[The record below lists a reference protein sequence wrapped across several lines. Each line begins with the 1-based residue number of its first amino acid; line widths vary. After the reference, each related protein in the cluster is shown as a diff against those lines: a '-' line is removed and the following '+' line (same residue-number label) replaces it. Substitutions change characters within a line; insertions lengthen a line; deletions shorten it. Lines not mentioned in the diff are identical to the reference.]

1 MTRQRRRGRPRG
13 SEPLR
18 MMNET
23 MQTTAGLM
31 VGAGGLILGAGV
43 LGSLTGMLKK

>member
-1 MTRQRRRGRPRG
+1 MTRQRRRGRRDV
-13 SEPLR
+13 EPLR

-43 LGSLTGMLKK
+43 LGSLTGLLKK